1 MDCIKTMRLD
11 EITKD
16 VNVEKKEKRTKA
28 AVEHSNLKMLGVM
41 RRSHKEEL
49 RSGQ

>member
-1 MDCIKTMRLD
+1 MRLD

-16 VNVEKKEKRTKA
+16 VNVETKA